1 MSKPDESPR
10 WTEIEHLTDWD
21 EEFYDIYTAKKF
33 GKWVMIKTLKP
44 QFADEQKYREMI
56 EREFDVR
63 YNLAHPN
70 IVMINDFEDIPGIGR
85 CIITDDVYGDTLRK
99 LLNEGKVTDHHL
111 RQVCSQLINALEYIQ
126 TNHIVHPPLRPE
138 NIIFTE
144 HIGNLKLIDV
154 GFEQKPS
161 LKTREV
167 ADDIFYFGQI
177 LELVLAASGSGNQN
191 LRNVA
196 RKCTDPDPRR
206 RYRDIQELR
215 AAIEN
220 RGNRRLLIFIIVFLS
235 ILVLLLAWL
244 SSPYRPQPPMEIAAA
259 TANLQPK
266 I

>member
-1 MSKPDESPR
+1 MSPDTPR

-21 EEFYDIYTAKKF
+21 EEFYDIYTARKL
-33 GKWVMIKTLKP
+33 GKWVMLKTLKP
-44 QFADEQKYREMI
+44 QFAQDPKYQEMI

-70 IVMINDFEDIPGIGR
+70 IVMINDYEDVPGIGR
-85 CIITDDVYGDTLRK
+85 CIVTDDVYGDTLRK

-111 RQVCSQLINALEYIQ
+111 QQVCVQLINALEYIQ
-126 TNHIVHPPLRPE
+126 NNHIVHPPLRPE

-167 ADDIFYFGQI
+167 SDDIFYYGQI
-177 LELVLAASGSGNQN
+177 LELVLAATGKHDATLQ
-191 LRNVA
+191 RVA
-196 RKCTDPDPRR
+196 RKCTDPDPKR

-215 AAIEN
+215 MAVEN
-220 RGNRRLLIFIIVFLS
+220 RRNRRLLILIFAFLAV
-235 ILVLLLAWL
+235 LVILLAWL
-244 SSPYRPQPPMEIAAA
+244 SSPYRPTPPIDI
-259 TANLQPK
+259 N
-266 I
+266 

>member
-1 MSKPDESPR
+1 MSKIEDTPR

-44 QFADEQKYREMI
+44 QFADDPKYREMI

-85 CIITDDVYGDTLRK
+85 CIVTDDVYGDTLRK
-99 LLNEGKVTDHHL
+99 LLNEGKVTEHHL
-111 RQVCSQLINALEYIQ
+111 GQVCRQLINALEYIQ

-177 LELVLAASGSGNQN
+177 LELVLAASGVSNPVLQ
-191 LRNVA
+191 RVA

-220 RGNRRLLIFIIVFLS
+220 RGNRKLLMLIIIFLGL
-235 ILVLLLAWL
+235 LVLLLAWL
-244 SSPYRPQPPMEIAAA
+244 SSPYRPKPPMEISAVPAE
-259 TANLQPK
+259 LEL
-266 I
+266 IV

>member
-1 MSKPDESPR
+1 MSSDTPR

-21 EEFYDIYTAKKF
+21 EEFYDIYTAKKL
-33 GKWVMIKTLKP
+33 GKWVMLKTLKP
-44 QFADEQKYREMI
+44 QFAKDPKYQEMI

-70 IVMINDFEDIPGIGR
+70 IVMINDFEDVPGIGR
-85 CIITDDVYGDTLRK
+85 CIVTDDVYGDTLRK

-111 RQVCSQLINALEYIQ
+111 QQVCVQLINALEYIQ
-126 TNHIVHPPLRPE
+126 NNHIVHPPLRPE

-167 ADDIFYFGQI
+167 SEDIFYYGQI
-177 LELVLAASGSGNQN
+177 LELVLAASGVHDATLQ
-191 LRNVA
+191 RVA
-196 RKCTDPDPRR
+196 RKCTDPDPKR

-215 AAIEN
+215 MAIEN
-220 RGNRRLLIFIIVFLS
+220 RRNRRLLILIFAFLAA
-235 ILVLLLAWL
+235 LVILLAWL
-244 SSPYRPQPPMEIAAA
+244 SSPYRPTPPLDI
-259 TANLQPK
+259 N
-266 I
+266 